1 MKRAVPI
8 LIFILILIPRQAPS
22 ALIED
27 QRQGS
32 GSNLN
37 ASNLFCDALGFG
49 WLEIMEKNDPGAL
62 SPVFEA
68 FRNEGTL
75 VLCDETIRPIRY
87 LPCCFSNPLLIDRP
101 PPTRKP
107 ALVDFA

>member
-8 LIFILILIPRQAPS
+8 LIFILILILRQAPS

-37 ASNLFCDALGFG
+37 ESNSFSGAQGLG
-49 WLEIMEKNDPGAL
+49 WLEIIEKGDQSAL

-68 FRNEGTL
+68 FQNEDTL
-75 VLCDETIRPIRY
+75 VLSDESIRPIRY
-87 LPCCFSNPLLIDRP
+87 LPRCVSNPLLIDRP
-101 PPTRKP
+101 PPI
-107 ALVDFA
+107 L